1 LSPSGTAA
9 TVVRGWNSSAC
20 CLFSIPVN
28 PPAARAPP
36 RHTAGSSYAV
46 MGASQKVIAT
56 LLGHSDNATIE
67 RYTHIARLRPSSS
80 LSAGRGARQIIATSY
95 QRSENPLRI
104 LRVDGLH
111 GRGLTPASWADLPV
125 VAREL
130 VQHQRCWT
138 GAWRLLP

>member
-1 LSPSGTAA
+1 
-9 TVVRGWNSSAC
+9 
-20 CLFSIPVN
+20 
-28 PPAARAPP
+28 
-36 RHTAGSSYAV
+36 